1 MDIKN
6 VLKAVMPIATTEK
19 KVESAI
25 KTGSTTDRD
34 ANGQQ
39 QYPDGQSPQQQ
50 EMTEE
55 QFAAALKSLQN
66 SAAVKDNN
74 LLLEVQNHE
83 GKRFVILK
91 EVNGRVLRRIPE
103 QELWTLQA
111 SQQGKDS
118 KKGQLLRKTA

>member
-6 VLKAVMPIATTEK
+6 ILKSVMPIATPTK
-19 KVESAI
+19 KADASI
-25 KTGSTTDRD
+25 KTESTTDRD

-39 QYPDGQSPQQQ
+39 QYPDGQPPEQH

-55 QFAAALKSLQN
+55 QFSKALKSLRE
-66 SAAVKDNN
+66 SPAVKDNN
-74 LLLEVQNHE
+74 LLLEVHISE
-83 GKRFVILK
+83 GKRFVLLK
-91 EVNGRVLRRIPE
+91 EVNGRVLRRIPD